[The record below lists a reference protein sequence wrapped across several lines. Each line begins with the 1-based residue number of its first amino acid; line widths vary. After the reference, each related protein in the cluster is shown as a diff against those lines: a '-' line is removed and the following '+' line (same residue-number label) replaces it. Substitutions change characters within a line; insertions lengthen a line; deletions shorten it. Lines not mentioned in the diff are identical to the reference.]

1 MNSIDLTPLY
11 RNSIGFDHFAPL
23 FNNALRMNNSSS
35 ANPAYNIEALDE
47 NRYAITLVA
56 AGFDE
61 SELDIQVENDVLT
74 VSGKKAEPES
84 REYLHRG
91 IPQASF
97 EQRFNLADYIKVR
110 DASLKNGLLTIHL
123 EKEVPE
129 SMKPRRIQIN
139 TQAGGSANVLEHQT
153 DKQQDKLKDEDKAA

>member
-11 RNSIGFDHFAPL
+11 LNSIGFDHFAPL

-35 ANPAYNIEALDE
+35 GKPAYNIEALDE

-61 SELDIQVENDVLT
+61 SELDVQVENDLLT
-74 VSGKKAEPES
+74 VSGNKAEPEN
-84 REYLHRG
+84 REYLYRG

-97 EQRFNLADYIKVR
+97 EQTFNLAEYIEVR

-123 EKEVPE
+123 EKQVPE

-139 TQAGGSANVLEHQT
+139 TQDSASANVLEHHA
-153 DKQQDKLKDEDKAA
+153 DKMQDRAVDNDKAA